1 MINKSK
7 FNIKKLSNIL
17 FFGESPYLEKLIE
30 INKKHGIKTHVI
42 TSKSQSKS
50 ISKRIKYNIY
60 NNLNKKFENFIK
72 KNFNTNNTL
81 FISLGARYIF
91 NKHLINVIFKKK
103 LINFHDSR
111 LPYDAGGGDF
121 TWKILREDR
130 IDNQLV
136 HLIDSGVD
144 SGPILDSAASI
155 VPSYC
160 KTPKDYEEYKS
171 IKFVEFYNQFVKKLI
186 LSKSFKLQYQP
197 KNIGR
202 YNPRLNTRINGFINW
217 DMDSHEIYNFINAF
231 DEPFLGASS
240 FLNNG
245 KFGRLHIKNVHLHG
259 GDTSNH
265 PYMSGIVSRHDGNWI
280 VVSTRNKHMLLIES
294 VLDKKGKNIIN
305 KIKVGDRFYTPSKY
319 LDKSKSKRIIY
330 NTYGLKRNK

>member
-1 MINKSK
+1 MINKNR
-7 FNIKKLSNIL
+7 FNIKKLNNIL
-17 FFGESPYLEKLIE
+17 FFGESPYLQKLIE
-30 INKKHGIKTHVI
+30 INKKYGIKSHVI

-50 ISKRIKYNIY
+50 ISKNIKYIIF
-60 NNLNKKFENFIK
+60 NNLDKKFENFIK
-72 KNFNTNNTL
+72 KNFNSNNTL

-91 NKHLINVIFKKK
+91 KKYLINEIFKQN

-136 HLIDSGVD
+136 HLIDSGID
-144 SGPILDSAASI
+144 SGPILDSVASI

-160 KTPKDYEEYKS
+160 KTPKDYEKYKS
-171 IKFVEFYNQFVKKLI
+171 IKFVEFYNQFIKKLV

-202 YNPRLNTRINGFINW
+202 YNPRLNTKINGFINW
-217 DMDSHEIYNFINAF
+217 DMESYEIYNFINAF
-231 DEPFLGASS
+231 DDPFPGAST
-240 FLNNG
+240 FLNSG
-245 KFGRLHIKNVHLHG
+245 KFGRLYVKNVHLHG

-330 NTYGLKRNK
+330 STYGLKN